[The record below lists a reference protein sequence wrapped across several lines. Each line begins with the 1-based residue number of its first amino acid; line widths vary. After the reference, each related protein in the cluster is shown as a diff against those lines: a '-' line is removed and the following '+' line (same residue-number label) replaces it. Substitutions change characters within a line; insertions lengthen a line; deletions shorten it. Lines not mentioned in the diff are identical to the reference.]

1 MLLILSISPA
11 SDSCSFD
18 LEVSV
23 AVQETSIARRW
34 PRGRTHFAGTRR
46 ILSSTL
52 QAVSLRP
59 ATLLGEVN
67 WTGSVLRAQIRLLHF
82 GMLQDHVRGTL
93 GDFFSVVQD
102 KHSLRDPHD

>member
-18 LEVSV
+18 LEGSV
-23 AVQETSIARRW
+23 AVQETCIARRW
-34 PRGRTHFAGTRR
+34 PRGRPSRT
-46 ILSSTL
+46 LSSTSQGL
-52 QAVSLRP
+52 SLRP

-67 WTGSVLRAQIRLLHF
+67 WTGSVFRAQVRLQYF
-82 GMLQDHVRGTL
+82 GMLQDHVRRTL
-93 GDFFSVVQD
+93 GDLFAVVQG